1 MESNSRNC
9 NGKSF
14 SKSENEG
21 FIIQKTQSLKSV
33 FRTTIFFFLTPHFTL
48 TFTFITHTCHFFFF
62 LIQILILFIFTSITI
77 HQSRERERERE
88 REMRKE
94 NVGLVLAGMGD
105 DDGFQNY
112 CLVVIVEYANL
123 VIATGNG
130 GFRRQFGTVYMW
142 RSNSIQVQGSPI
154 FDFLIF
160 NI

>member
-1 MESNSRNC
+1 MP
-9 NGKSF
+9 
-14 SKSENEG
+14 
-21 FIIQKTQSLKSV
+21 L
-33 FRTTIFFFLTPHFTL
+33 
-48 TFTFITHTCHFFFF
+48 FFF

-77 HQSRERERERE
+77 HQSREREREKE
-88 REMRKE
+88 RELRKE

>member
-48 TFTFITHTCHFFFF
+48 TFTFITHTCHFFF
-62 LIQILILFIFTSITI
+62 LNTNINFIYFYFNYNTPE
-77 HQSRERERERE
+77 QRARERERERDL
-88 REMRKE
+88 RKQS
-94 NVGLVLAGMGD
+94 VGLVLAGMGD
-105 DDGFQNY
+105 DHGFQNY
-112 CLVVIVEYANL
+112 CLVVIVDYANL
-123 VIATGNG
+123 VAAMGNG
-130 GFRRQFGTVYMW
+130 GFRCQFGTVCGGA
-142 RSNSIQVQGSPI
+142 IQSKSKSTTVRFP
-154 FDFLIF
+154 